1 MIKKFLVFA
10 FFQTTLSAVACA
22 QEAYAIAHY
31 NNWSVFKDDAACWVA
46 TLGKSNASDAA
57 MALDTTFAYATFHG
71 GNIQPIISF
80 ELGAM
85 VREDMTVQIGN
96 MSFDLFVDE
105 QALFTY
111 REDIPLLRQMLANRS
126 MRLGDDDHNVEF
138 DLGGFQDAYSY
149 VAKICD
155 FRSID
160 LDKQTQA
167 ARKG

>member
-1 MIKKFLVFA
+1 MRSLIIVF
-10 FFQTTLSAVACA
+10 VAISVSTVVLA
-22 QEAYAIAHY
+22 EEEAIAIAHY
-31 NNWSVFKDDAACWVA
+31 DNWSVFKDDAACWVA
-46 TLGKSNASDAA
+46 TLGKNKASNTT
-57 MALDTTFAYATFHG
+57 MARETTFAYATFHG

-85 VREDMTVQIGN
+85 ARGDMSVEIGN

-105 QALFTY
+105 QTLFTY

-126 MRLGDDDHNVEF
+126 MRLGDNDHNVEF
-138 DLGGFQDAYSY
+138 VLGGFQDAYSY

-160 LDKQTQA
+160 LDEPTRA
-167 ARKG
+167 AWQG

>member
-1 MIKKFLVFA
+1 MRSLIIVLLAISVS
-10 FFQTTLSAVACA
+10 TVVVA
-22 QEAYAIAHY
+22 EEEAIAIDHY
-31 NNWSVFKDDAACWVA
+31 DNWSVFKDDAACWVA
-46 TLGKSNASDAA
+46 TLGKNKALDAT
-57 MALDTTFAYATFHG
+57 MALETTLAYVTFHG

-85 VREDMTVQIGN
+85 VREDMTVEIGN
-96 MSFDLFVDE
+96 KSFDLFVDE
-105 QALFTY
+105 QTLFTY

-160 LDKQTQA
+160 LDEPTQA
-167 ARKG
+167 VRQG